1 MILVIITSHPIIC
14 FHRRN
19 IAFVGHVVLF
29 ERRMFCLVLKEVTV
43 ENSMGRL
50 INLSGEKLTDAS
62 CW

>member
-29 ERRMFCLVLKEVTV
+29 ERRMFYLVLKEVTV
-43 ENSMGRL
+43 ENSMGV
-50 INLSGEKLTDAS
+50 INLSGEKLTDVN

>member
-43 ENSMGRL
+43 ENSIGV